1 MALHNVSDVMGITGI
16 ESRTT
21 IYKYIHTGELRALRF
36 GERKYLITSEDLAS
50 FLKLKSGEQKW

>member
-1 MALHNVSDVMGITGI
+1 MTLHNVNEIMEMTGS
-16 ESRTT
+16 SRTT

>member
-1 MALHNVSDVMGITGI
+1 MEITGI

-36 GERKYLITSEDLAS
+36 GERKYLITTEDLAS